1 MRVLNAIVGVRYHA
15 NYFGYTV
22 LLFKYLDTELFF
34 LSTIIRRKL
43 QGISKK
49 ISESPN
55 IPNIYCLLHAHLIYE
70 VWFVGQY
77 GIKRVI
83 VIDCNDQ
90 ALSIFKIKMHF
101 VAATL
106 PKKGEQLVKCME
118 KEKGKKN
125 HHK

>member
-1 MRVLNAIVGVRYHA
+1 MAI
-15 NYFGYTV
+15 
-22 LLFKYLDTELFF
+22 K
-34 LSTIIRRKL
+34 LSKSDDKKQIRIL
-43 QGISKK
+43 VSKK
-49 ISESPN
+49 ISER
-55 IPNIYCLLHAHLIYE
+55 LKLHAHLIYE

-83 VIDCNDQ
+83 VMDCNDQ